1 MKKQI
6 IRLNEDMLIDII
18 KETVNETLHNDELE
32 KGFFD
37 SLKGARRAF
46 IKDTNNNLH
55 SIKDKLKNKY
65 NYYKQVDEEESQRI
79 EDKRALN
86 KCIKLYNKH
95 KDLFIKTNHVK
106 KQIMDIAK
114 QHNFNWNT
122 VAKQAI
128 QKNY

>member
-18 KETVNETLHNDELE
+18 KETINETLCNDELE
-32 KGFFD
+32 EGFFD
-37 SLKGARRAF
+37 SLKGAGRAF
-46 IKDTNNNLH
+46 MKDVNNNLH
-55 SIKDKLKNKY
+55 SIKGQLKNKY
-65 NYYKQVDEEESQRI
+65 NQYKQAGEEESQRA

-95 KDLFIKTNHVK
+95 KDLFIKANHVK
-106 KQIMDIAK
+106 KQIMDMAK

-122 VAKQAI
+122 VAKQAA